1 MKAEFDE
8 KYAKLT
14 ERVKNSINIDEI
26 EQLISELK
34 NFYEKIIDYIIQNF
48 YKNKKDLTD
57 NILTIQLP
65 LEEYDNIINNTMVN
79 LTNIETNIVNK
90 INEYR
95 SQGNKIESALNI
107 LIDIVNNNLN
117 I

>member
-1 MKAEFDE
+1 MIA
-8 KYAKLT
+8 
-14 ERVKNSINIDEI
+14 
-26 EQLISELK
+26 ELK
-34 NFYEKIIDYIIQNF
+34 NFYEIIIYYIIQNF
-48 YKNKKDLTD
+48 YKNKRDLTD

-65 LEEYDNIINNTMVN
+65 LEEYHKIINNTMVN

-107 LIDIVNNNLN
+107 LMENVDNSLN